1 MSKPQLSV
9 TEAELERFFGGEATR
24 SDTDIPWPYN
34 GLLFT
39 ATRHEFRLVLDLK
52 PSYKHVELTVHA
64 GGQLLY
70 QLSSPALEDIRI
82 HPDPTHDT
90 LELVVSQRDSI
101 FVRLS
106 PSVLITQQTWDGT

>member
-1 MSKPQLSV
+1 MSKSQLSV
-9 TEAELERFFGGEATR
+9 TEAELERFFGGEPTR

-39 ATRHEFRLVLDLK
+39 ATQDEVRLSPDLM
-52 PSYKHVELTVHA
+52 PSYKHVDLTVHA
-64 GGQLLY
+64 GGQLFY
-70 QLSSPALEDIRI
+70 QLSAPALEDIRI
-82 HPDPTHDT
+82 HCDPAHDT